1 MKPSPFLPALALFL
15 LLGGCSDEPGTSPRE
30 KGTATPQNR
39 ATATTPPAPAAPSAT
54 TTSGDDPPAATT
66 GTAGAARPSE
76 QGPAREEPKPEQPAA
91 GGEVHT
97 VKAVVTRFVPPVVF
111 IQPGDTVHWTN
122 MNGHNT
128 HSIDG
133 LIPRGAEPWK
143 SRLGEDYSRT
153 FTVPGA
159 YIYKCDPHYS
169 LGMVAAIVVGPVP
182 PANLEA
188 LEQSPANKG
197 MAKRA
202 FRILKKALAARRQ

>member
-1 MKPSPFLPALALFL
+1 MKPVTALFAL
-15 LLGGCSDEPGTSPRE
+15 TLAFLLGGCSDEEGMPQQKNTAATTETRAA
-30 KGTATPQNR
+30 ATPS
-39 ATATTPPAPAAPSAT
+39 PAPAAETAT
-54 TTSGDDPPAATT
+54 TAPGGEGTAASGSTT
-66 GTAGAARPSE
+66 GTGSPSGN
-76 QGPAREEPKPEQPAA
+76 GPATGEPEQKQPAA
-91 GGEVHT
+91 SGKVHV
-97 VKAVVTRFVPPVVF
+97 VKAVVTQFVPAVVF

-133 LIPRGAEPWK
+133 LIPQGAEPWQSK
-143 SRLGEDYSRT
+143 LGEDYSHT

-188 LEQSPANKG
+188 LERSPANKG

-202 FRILKKALAARRQ
+202 FRILKKALAARQ